1 MRQILSRAL
10 AVAATTS
17 ALSLCGTWA
26 FAAHDPQGTEA
37 DAPTAPS
44 SRAFQWDVPD
54 EPFDVKQFDAM
65 HSKVEDTMSRF
76 DKMWGQDS
84 QDTSG
89 HHTGEPST
97 NGRGDASGTRETSAY
112 GPEEPSGYGPSEPSG
127 YGPSEP
133 SGYGPDEP
141 TGYGSEE
148 PAGYGPDEPSG
159 YGPDEPAGY
168 GPEEPAGYGPHE
180 PAGYGPEEP
189 PKPTPPSH
197 TTPPAS
203 PTPTP
208 TRHAPEKPAP
218 HGELPDTGIDE
229 GVLAAMAGGG
239 ALLAAGTFL
248 YRRGR
253 AASRR

>member
-1 MRQILSRAL
+1 M
-10 AVAATTS
+10 AATTS

-37 DAPTAPS
+37 DAPAAPS
-44 SRAFQWDVPD
+44 SRAFQRDFPD

-76 DKMWGQDS
+76 DKMWGQD
-84 QDTSG
+84 QHGTSG

-97 NGRGDASGTRETSAY
+97 HDRGESHGPREASGY

-127 YGPSEP
+127 YGH
-133 SGYGPDEP
+133 DEP

-148 PAGYGPDEPSG
+148 PAGYGPDEPTGYGPDEPAGYGPDEPAG

-168 GPEEPAGYGPHE
+168 GPEEPPTSPPPH
-180 PAGYGPEEP
+180 
-189 PKPTPPSH
+189 S
-197 TTPPAS
+197 TPPAS
-203 PTPTP
+203 PSPTP
-208 TRHAPEKPAP
+208 PRHAPEKPIPA
-218 HGELPDTGIDE
+218 GELPDTGIDE